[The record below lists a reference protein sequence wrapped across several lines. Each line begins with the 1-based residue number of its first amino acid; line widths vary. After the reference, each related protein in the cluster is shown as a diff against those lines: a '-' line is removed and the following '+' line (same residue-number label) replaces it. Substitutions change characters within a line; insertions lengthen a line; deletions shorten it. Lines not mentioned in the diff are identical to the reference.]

1 MDKIPPN
8 YVSTYLYYK
17 SDSNVLMNTYYSQR
31 NPLPIYTLAIPGCKI
46 YVVNSPEL
54 ITAVQ
59 KQKTLAFEP
68 LEAKL
73 AKWLFH
79 PSVKGGEIMHA
90 NTNAKKGER
99 GLYTEGAE
107 TIHAALLPGRGLDEM
122 NRIAIQNIA
131 ASCDR
136 LDLRN
141 HGKIVASPMRIKLRQ
156 WLQHQI
162 TMATT
167 NSVYGP
173 MNPFKDPKVEAGF
186 W

>member
-1 MDKIPPN
+1 
-8 YVSTYLYYK
+8 
-17 SDSNVLMNTYYSQR
+17 
-31 NPLPIYTLAIPGCKI
+31 
-46 YVVNSPEL
+46 VVNAPEL

-73 AKWLFH
+73 AKRLFH
-79 PSVKGGEIMHA
+79 PSAKGGEIMNA
-90 NTNAKKGER
+90 NTNAKRGER

-136 LDLRN
+136 LDLRS
-141 HGKIVASPMRIKLRQ
+141 HGKTVTPPARINLRQ
-156 WLQHQI
+156 WLQHEI
-162 TMATT
+162 TLATT

>member
-1 MDKIPPN
+1 
-8 YVSTYLYYK
+8 
-17 SDSNVLMNTYYSQR
+17 MNTTYSQQ
-31 NPLPIYTLAIPGCKI
+31 NPLPIYTLAVPGSKI

-59 KQKTLAFEP
+59 KQKTLAFAP

-73 AKWLFH
+73 AKLLFH
-79 PSVKGGEIMHA
+79 PSAKGGEIMIA
-90 NTNAKKGER
+90 NTNANNGER
-99 GLYTEGAE
+99 GLYSEGIKS
-107 TIHAALLPGRGLDEM
+107 IHAALLPGGGLDEM

-136 LDLRN
+136 LDPRSD
-141 HGKIVASPMRIKLRQ
+141 GKAVAPPVRIKLMQ
-156 WLQHQI
+156 WLRHEI